1 MTAKTYIEEAYER
14 MLAEERNHT
23 DEILQKIEKLEK
35 ERQSLRKEL
44 GKKSSLDDDKFDISV
59 IPYLQ
64 ILRDLTEEVK
74 GFRQEKEERM
84 VEVH

>member
-1 MTAKTYIEEAYER
+1 MVE
-14 MLAEERNHT
+14 EERNHM
-23 DEILQKIEKLEK
+23 DEILSQIEKLEQ

-44 GKKSSLDDDKFDISV
+44 GKKNTLDDDKFDSSV
-59 IPYLQ
+59 LPFLQ

-84 VEVH
+84 VEVYLTVKNIHCN

>member
-1 MTAKTYIEEAYER
+1 MVG
-14 MLAEERNHT
+14 EERIHMDDT
-23 DEILQKIEKLEK
+23 LKKIEKLEQ

-44 GKKSSLDDDKFDISV
+44 GKKNTLDDDKFDSSV
-59 IPYLQ
+59 LPFLQ

-84 VEVH
+84 VEVYLTVKNIHCN

>member
-1 MTAKTYIEEAYER
+1 MVG
-14 MLAEERNHT
+14 EERDHLE
-23 DEILQKIEKLEK
+23 EILKKIQRLEQ

-44 GKKSSLDDDKFDISV
+44 GKKTSLDDDKFDSSV

-64 ILRDLTEEVK
+64 ILRDVTEEVE

-84 VEVH
+84 VEVSWNIKIYKNY

>member
-1 MTAKTYIEEAYER
+1 MVG
-14 MLAEERNHT
+14 EERDHLE
-23 DEILQKIEKLEK
+23 EILKKIQRLEQ

-44 GKKSSLDDDKFDISV
+44 GKKTSLDDDKFDSSV

-64 ILRDLTEEVK
+64 ILRDVTEEVE

-84 VEVH
+84 VEVSWNIKIYRKY

>member
-1 MTAKTYIEEAYER
+1 MVE
-14 MLAEERNHT
+14 EERNHM
-23 DEILQKIEKLEK
+23 DEILHKIGKLEK

>member
-1 MTAKTYIEEAYER
+1 MVG
-14 MLAEERNHT
+14 EERDHLE
-23 DEILQKIEKLEK
+23 EILKKIQRLEQ

-44 GKKSSLDDDKFDISV
+44 GKKTSLDDDKFDSSV

-64 ILRDLTEEVK
+64 ILRDVTEEVE

-84 VEVH
+84 VEVSWNIKIYKKY

>member
-35 ERQSLRKEL
+35 ERHSLRKEL

>member
-1 MTAKTYIEEAYER
+1 
-14 MLAEERNHT
+14 MLEEERNHK
-23 DEILQKIEKLEK
+23 DEILQKMEKLEK

>member
-1 MTAKTYIEEAYER
+1 MVE
-14 MLAEERNHT
+14 EERNHM
-23 DEILQKIEKLEK
+23 DEILKKIAKLEK